1 MCLGTGGHIAPGM
14 ASIFERP
21 GSRFWWVKYRD
32 PGTGKIQRKS
42 TGIDKVLPDA
52 RRKAKGV
59 AAKWTTKEMAAPR
72 TREAERW
79 ETWARPYLDE
89 RYKDRGSLKNAIL
102 SLGDLMVYFQE
113 KEIRT
118 PRQVTHDIVSAFVP
132 WRLSNKTLVK
142 VKKNTALLRFVYFR
156 ILMGE
161 AVRRGFAEFNLC
173 RDAEHEREASKEK
186 LEISEADQKKIE
198 SELLTKPQ
206 WMQDQWLVLMRQGCR
221 VAETGTPMERI
232 DEKAMTITLRL
243 KGGWMHT
250 AALHPDLLPM
260 VARARSEGRKA
271 LIEGPPSGS
280 WPAIWS
286 DFFKRR
292 KLPYSIHCTRVTVIT
307 RLARAGASVVDI
319 CNFIGHS
326 QEVNRIYRKLKPADS
341 LSLLSILA
349 GAPTPSTDS
358 EQP

>member
-1 MCLGTGGHIAPGM
+1 M

-32 PGTGKIQRKS
+32 PGTGKILRKS
-42 TGIDKVLPDA
+42 TGIDVALPGA
-52 RRKAKGV
+52 RRKANGV
-59 AAKWTTKEMAAPR
+59 AAKWTVREMAAPR
-72 TREAERW
+72 TRELERW

-89 RYKDRGSLKNAIL
+89 RYKDRGSHKNAIL
-102 SLGDLMVYFQE
+102 AISDLMEFFKE

-118 PRQVTHDIVSAFVP
+118 PRQVTHDHVAAFVP
-132 WRLSNKTLVK
+132 WRISNKKLEK

-156 ILMGE
+156 VLMGE
-161 AVRRGFAEFNLC
+161 AVRRGFADFNLC
-173 RDAEHEREASKEK
+173 RDAEHEREPSKEK
-186 LEISEADQKKIE
+186 LEISEAHQKKIE
-198 SELLTKPQ
+198 AELESKPA
-206 WMQDQWLVLMRQGCR
+206 WMREQFLVLMRQGCR
-221 VAETGTPMERI
+221 VAETSVPMERI
-232 DEKAMTITLRL
+232 DEKAMTITLKL

-250 AALHPDLLPM
+250 AALHPDLLPL
-260 VARARSEGRKA
+260 VAKARSEGRTA
-271 LIEGPPSGS
+271 LIEGPPTGS

-292 KLPYSIHCTRVTVIT
+292 ELPYSIHCTRVTVIT

-349 GAPTPSTDS
+349 GAPTPSKDS
-358 EQP
+358 ASP